1 MSKEYKQYSKKDKL
15 PLKYACFQP
24 EVREAIA
31 KMSMPL
37 LVKDHIDDL
46 YDLIT
51 YQMIQNSIEFRV
63 DWFHLSYKIFF
74 KYVII
79 GYAIL

>member
-51 YQMIQNSIEFRV
+51 YQMKRQMKQEQQIVSLKHI
-63 DWFHLSYKIFF
+63 DAWK
-74 KYVII
+74 KYDIREEE
-79 GYAIL
+79 

>member
-1 MSKEYKQYSKKDKL
+1 MSKQYKQYNKKDKL

-24 EVREAIA
+24 EVRDAIA

-51 YQMIQNSIEFRV
+51 YQMKRQMQQEQQIVSLKHIEA
-63 DWFHLSYKIFF
+63 WE
-74 KYVII
+74 KYSRRED
-79 GYAIL
+79 

>member
-51 YQMIQNSIEFRV
+51 YQMKRQMKQEQQIVSLKHI
-63 DWFHLSYKIFF
+63 DTWK
-74 KYVII
+74 KYDIREQE
-79 GYAIL
+79 

>member
-1 MSKEYKQYSKKDKL
+1 MSKEYKQYSRKDKL

-51 YQMIQNSIEFRV
+51 YQMKRQMQQEQ
-63 DWFHLSYKIFF
+63 KIVSLKHIDAWK
-74 KYVII
+74 KYEIREDQ
-79 GYAIL
+79 

>member
-51 YQMIQNSIEFRV
+51 YQMKRQMKQEQQIVSLKHI
-63 DWFHLSYKIFF
+63 DAWK
-74 KYVII
+74 KYDTREQE
-79 GYAIL
+79 

>member
-1 MSKEYKQYSKKDKL
+1 MSKQYKQYNKKDKL

-24 EVREAIA
+24 EVRDAIA

-51 YQMIQNSIEFRV
+51 YQMKRQMQQEQQIVSLKHLEAWKKYSIRE
-63 DWFHLSYKIFF
+63 D
-74 KYVII
+74 
-79 GYAIL
+79 